1 MRPPNFIERI
11 PDYLY
16 LFPEHAD
23 GGTLF
28 FKAAYDAKL
37 ASCQALFGIE
47 GAQIYCI
54 KLLLWR
60 ELFHFIGGVA
70 AVILVYAIKRWL
82 GVRRAIIFSVLFAAY
97 ILFQE
102 FFLHPRAFDQIFF
115 KSVFDS
121 AVWLGPA
128 IVYWALFAVGLIRS
142 PKKRART

>member
-16 LFPEHAD
+16 LFPEHS
-23 GGTLF
+23 GGQTLF

-37 ASCQALFGIE
+37 LSCQALFGVE
-47 GAQIYCI
+47 GAQIYCT

-60 ELFHFIGGVA
+60 ELFHLAGGA
-70 AVILVYAIKRWL
+70 A
-82 GVRRAIIFSVLFAAY
+82 AIILIHAIRRRLGWRTALILSALFAAY

-121 AVWLGPA
+121 AVWLGPSIA
-128 IVYWALFAVGLIRS
+128 YWALFAARTVTS
-142 PKKRART
+142 PKKQART